1 MGLFRALGKT
11 RPNMLRVRLLLIF
24 ACVLALGSFL
34 SPATPASPATLT
46 REAES
51 HLHTLLWVLPD
62 LDGDNQVDVATGESA
77 GRDLKV
83 EIHLTTQ
90 SELASITLPQRL
102 FGITLSARDVDH
114 DNDEDLIVSD
124 SSSLQRDQV
133 YLNDGHGHF
142 TWSEHWAQW
151 GLLASLTTS
160 ALADPACSSL
170 EQCACQ
176 NEQPPID
183 RSSLGALCSVR
194 ERSEPVMAAHSA
206 CYALLLDFQLRPRS
220 PPAA

>member
-1 MGLFRALGKT
+1 MRSRPWLVSLSGHTRISGNTDARGRVSPPHTPLGAPGSRRRQSSRCCNRRVG
-11 RPNMLRVRLLLIF
+11 RPR
-24 ACVLALGSFL
+24 
-34 SPATPASPATLT
+34 P
-46 REAES
+46 
-51 HLHTLLWVLPD
+51 
-62 LDGDNQVDVATGESA
+62 Q
-77 GRDLKV
+77 GRDP
-83 EIHLTTQ
+83 LTTQ

-114 DNDEDLIVSD
+114 DNDEALIVSD

-142 TWSEHWAQW
+142 TWSEHWAQG

-183 RSSLGALCSVR
+183 SSSLGALCSVR